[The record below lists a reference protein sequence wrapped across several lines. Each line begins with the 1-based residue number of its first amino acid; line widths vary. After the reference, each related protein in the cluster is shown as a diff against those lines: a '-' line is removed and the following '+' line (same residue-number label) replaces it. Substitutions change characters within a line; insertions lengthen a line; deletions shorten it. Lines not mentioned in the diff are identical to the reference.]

1 MSFKTATVTM
11 FQLVCDGCERE
22 YEPLPGESP
31 YYDDTAEALADACED
46 GEWIEVGDKA
56 YCLACWWLCNCG
68 KALPGSPP
76 ATGMCDECERNQR
89 GRLIDVTEG
98 YERCPGSGE
107 EIFLGDGPTTARC
120 WSCTAR
126 VAIVRKAGR
135 AVIDDHLRLRTF
147 NPIAFEPG
155 TRIRDVWTGAV
166 SEVVKHHPRTGTTEL
181 RDTGTDLVQ
190 PMNSHNNAHYVAV
203 REAE

>member
-1 MSFKTATVTM
+1 MSFETVTM
-11 FQLVCDGCERE
+11 YRLACDGCRFARE
-22 YEPLPGESP
+22 PVEKY
-31 YYDDTAEALADACED
+31 ACENATAVAID
-46 GEWIEVGDKA
+46 FCGWNEMEGGIYCGDCSWRCRCRKA
-56 YCLACWWLCNCG
+56 FRGN
-68 KALPGSPP
+68 PPP
-76 ATGMCDECERNQR
+76 AGMCEECERNQY
-89 GRLIDVTEG
+89 GRLIDVTKDWEP
-98 YERCPGSGE
+98 CPGSGE

-135 AVIDDHLRLRTF
+135 AVIDDHLRLWTF
-147 NPIAFEPG
+147 SPIAFEPG

-190 PMNSHNNAHYVAV
+190 TMNSHNNAHYVAV